1 MLMENLSAIL
11 NWQKGTE
18 MELLQKPWGLCHI
31 WPKLSMELW
40 KMQLGMD
47 QKVCRNF
54 FMGKLRHVMSSWW
67 KYLHLSIWGFF
78 FFFIPSLKWKVSLR
92 ILNCSQCR
100 YWQLQSSASSA
111 LSFATFG
118 NPRYCKYFFG
128 FVGTIFFKYWSF
140 MCQQNC

>member
-54 FMGKLRHVMSSWW
+54 FYGEVEARYEFLVEIFALEYLR
-67 KYLHLSIWGFF
+67 IF
-78 FFFIPSLKWKVSLR
+78 FFFIPSLKWKVSLT

-111 LSFATFG
+111 LIFAIFG